1 MCKAVCQ
8 SRSSGRIQVL
18 APLPRSRNTP
28 RPDKLL
34 WALTSIRTNPQAYS
48 HSLLISSLSTM
59 TRFVT
64 MLDQIIL
71 FGDSITQQ
79 SFSQERGFAFGAEL
93 SNQYVRKLDVIN
105 RGFSGYNTAQAL
117 KVGLDNRYMKEPWIG
132 SSPT

>member
-1 MCKAVCQ
+1 
-8 SRSSGRIQVL
+8 
-18 APLPRSRNTP
+18 
-28 RPDKLL
+28 
-34 WALTSIRTNPQAYS
+34 
-48 HSLLISSLSTM
+48 M